1 MPEGAS
7 QRELHLQLTVI
18 LACGRKV
25 PYGYSYRFKAAEN
38 RRPCKRCAPAA
49 EVLPT
54 LSWKQVDQ
62 RYREAWTR
70 LNDDDTEHHSTPS
83 EATT

>member
-1 MPEGAS
+1 MSQPAIAANRAAPELPEQS
-7 QRELHLQLTVI
+7 KSPPDQPRTE
-18 LACGRKV
+18 
-25 PYGYSYRFKAAEN
+25 
-38 RRPCKRCAPAA
+38 RPCKRCAAAA